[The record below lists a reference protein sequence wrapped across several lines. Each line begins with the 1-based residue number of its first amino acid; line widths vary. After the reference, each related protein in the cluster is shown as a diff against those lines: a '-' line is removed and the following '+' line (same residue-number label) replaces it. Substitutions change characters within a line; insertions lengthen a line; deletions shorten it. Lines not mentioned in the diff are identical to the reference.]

1 MSFTAGLKVY
11 EYTQERNMDAGQDIP
26 NDIDLDALEAHE
38 QLKAIAGFGVGH
50 RLAADEV
57 EMLEAAAE
65 LLEHHYAA
73 EYETQLDETW
83 RDLGRERAEVARL
96 RALIER
102 VRAAVGGAQ

>member
-1 MSFTAGLKVY
+1 MSFVAGLKVY
-11 EYTQERNMDAGQDIP
+11 EHTQERDMDAGQDTP
-26 NDIDLDALEAHE
+26 PDIDLDALEAHE
-38 QLKAIAGFGVGH
+38 QVAAIAGFGVGH

-65 LLEHHYAA
+65 LLQHYYAA
-73 EYETQLDETW
+73 DYESQFNETW